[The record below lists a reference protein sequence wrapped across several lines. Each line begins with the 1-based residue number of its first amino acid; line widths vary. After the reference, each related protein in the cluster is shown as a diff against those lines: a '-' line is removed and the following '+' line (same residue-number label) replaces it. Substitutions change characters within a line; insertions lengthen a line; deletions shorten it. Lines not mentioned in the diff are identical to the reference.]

1 MWGFAHAGQIGE
13 AIRFLL
19 RKPNGSSLAKCWLEG
34 MVRPLVWGLCGKLFR
49 VPSVDA
55 SDSLKV
61 TAQTHSI
68 VKRTDGT
75 GTKNMSELLAKSKE
89 NFLLCPM
96 Q

>member
-1 MWGFAHAGQIGE
+1 M
-13 AIRFLL
+13 
-19 RKPNGSSLAKCWLEG
+19 LARR
-34 MVRPLVWGLCGKLFR
+34 MVRPLVRGLCGKLFR

-89 NFLLCPM
+89 NFLLLSHAIGSQRC
-96 Q
+96 QVLCLRVSKVRQV